1 LKSDLKSFKA
11 KAEECRDIVEFYCNN
26 LIETGKDNNQPQNT
40 LIKLCMLEYMSG
52 EYVVRLITSILE
64 DLPKKYH
71 ALYVQLQSTQE
82 QLLRVRSR
90 NVGLGWEKIGNKKPK
105 SGKELKNDKL
115 STALQQKREFTET
128 EFDAF
133 GIEPWI
139 VFVLSS
145 NYYVKSGE
153 NYFKPV
159 GKSAQ
164 QQLQLIRQC
173 MGTLESSETN
183 KWDASGNIVGPIRQ
197 FETDLKEVDK
207 DFRRAYQLTDRNQDN
222 PMFFEINNSAFIHHT
237 ITKEIIPYLQRKK
250 LMHNETRTF
259 FNRCI
264 EMLVERAKNLKEHRR
279 FSDNFLT
286 LNPDTHSLEESKMR
300 QYKELQKTLKKDI
313 EQQFGGFT
321 THLIELE
328 AFDFFRQQK
337 HKS

>member
-1 LKSDLKSFKA
+1 
-11 KAEECRDIVEFYCNN
+11 
-26 LIETGKDNNQPQNT
+26 
-40 LIKLCMLEYMSG
+40 
-52 EYVVRLITSILE
+52 
-64 DLPKKYH
+64 
-71 ALYVQLQSTQE
+71 
-82 QLLRVRSR
+82 
-90 NVGLGWEKIGNKKPK
+90 
-105 SGKELKNDKL
+105 
-115 STALQQKREFTET
+115 
-128 EFDAF
+128 
-133 GIEPWI
+133 
-139 VFVLSS
+139 
-145 NYYVKSGE
+145 
-153 NYFKPV
+153 
-159 GKSAQ
+159 
-164 QQLQLIRQC
+164 
-173 MGTLESSETN
+173 
-183 KWDASGNIVGPIRQ
+183 
-197 FETDLKEVDK
+197 
-207 DFRRAYQLTDRNQDN
+207 
-222 PMFFEINNSAFIHHT
+222 MFFEINNSAFIHHT